1 MKKMKKLTGL
11 AALLLALLLFV
22 SCGETAPA
30 ESDAAADQAETAAE
44 EVTETELSAANLL
57 PAADFEGRTFNI
69 SGRNYAKLGDLPSYE
84 FTVESENGDLIN
96 DTIYARNLAVSER
109 YNVNITSGQGD
120 AGQLIPK
127 SVMAGD
133 GAYQLAWDHVNTMAS
148 LTLKGVLEDYSAL
161 PHIDISQPWWN
172 RLATESLTVNGR
184 CYLQMNYIPFTG
196 VMLSHCLYYNMK
208 LASDFSVG
216 GIEEE
221 VLAGSWTFDRLSE
234 RTAGVGADLDG
245 NGVMDEKDLYGMIA
259 SHGTSGG
266 AFAIAMG
273 VIPMQVTAEGTP
285 ELLMSGDKNQKILE
299 MINTMMHGD
308 SAYLLTDYSRENELA
323 KMFASS
329 QGLFYSGFLTD
340 SYQFF
345 RDMTDDYGILPFPK
359 YDEAQERYITTVTG
373 GTGLLGVPKAQ
384 ADPEFTGLVTEALA
398 IESLRYVYPTVYETV
413 VEEKLLRDERSKQ
426 MFDILMD
433 GMAIDF
439 GRTFKHGDYSDLI
452 CNLVASGANDLTSA
466 EEKLRSKAEK
476 HYQEV
481 LDVFFSED
489 IG

>member
-11 AALLLALLLFV
+11 AALLLALLMIV

-30 ESDAAADQAETAAE
+30 ESDAAADQAETTAA

-57 PAADFEGRTFNI
+57 RAADFDGRTFNI

-84 FTVESENGDLIN
+84 FTVENENGDLIN
-96 DTIYARNLAVSER
+96 DTIYARNMAVSER
-109 YNVNITSGQGD
+109 YNVNITSSQGD

-148 LTLKGVLEDYSAL
+148 LTLKGVLEDYNTL

-234 RTAGVGADLDG
+234 RTAGVGGDLDG

-308 SAYLLTDYSRENELA
+308 SAYLLTDYSRENEIA

-345 RDMTDDYGILPFPK
+345 RDMADDYGILPFPK
-359 YDEAQERYITTVTG
+359 YDEAQEKYRVFCGAGLICIPVNAPDTSRTGAIAEAMAYYSYQYIRPAFFDIV
-373 GTGLLGVPKAQ
+373 LENKA
-384 ADPEFTGLVTEALA
+384 V
-398 IESLRYVYPTVYETV
+398 
-413 VEEKLLRDERSKQ
+413 RDENSYKVIQ
-426 MFDILMD
+426 FMHENKVF
-433 GMAIDF
+433 DF
-439 GRTFKHGDYSDLI
+439 GFNFDSTGSAYNMITEVVIKKKSTDF
-452 CNLVASGANDLTSA
+452 ASYYAKNETKIMKNFQKIIDAVMNES
-466 EEKLRSKAEK
+466 
-476 HYQEV
+476 
-481 LDVFFSED
+481 
-489 IG
+489 